1 MRSKMGVAI
10 LALAGLLFAAGVP
23 AGAQE
28 SSQSVTSQGLT
39 VYFGFVPSAVAQNP
53 ARSGGET
60 ARHGAPPT
68 GNDSYHLIVAIFD
81 TATGERITNATVTAS
96 VHLHQPAR
104 GAPAKDLD
112 PMKIGDTITYGN
124 FFELPRSGVY
134 RIRLSVT
141 RAETAK
147 PIVIDL
153 TYDHH
158 IHGEH
163 AIH

>member
-1 MRSKMGVAI
+1 MPWKIGFAV
-10 LALAGLLFAAGVP
+10 LVLAGFLLGAGLP

-60 ARHGAPPT
+60 GRHGAST
-68 GNDSYHLIVAIFD
+68 GDDSYHLIVAIFD
-81 TATGERITNATVTAS
+81 TATGERIANATVTAS

-104 GAPAKDLD
+104 GAPAKSLD

-141 RAETAK
+141 RAETAN

-163 AIH
+163 PVH